1 MSAAPVIIWVDG
13 EQQAT
18 LPLPDRGLD
27 YGDGLFETLLVK
39 DGRAVYLDLHMERLA
54 LGLEILG
61 FPHCLALVEHQIST
75 AVAAAP
81 LTGEAIMR
89 VTVTRGEGKR
99 GYAPPLECRPR
110 IIVVLS
116 AYPERD
122 FKSQAKPAEL
132 VLAQMRWSNQ
142 PALAGIKHLN
152 RLEQVLA
159 SQERLRA
166 DADEAIMLDQ
176 AGNVVSVCA
185 GNLFII
191 TDNILY
197 TPALVQCGIK
207 GTRRRL
213 VLEMLAPRL
222 GIEMR
227 ETQVSL
233 GLLKAAS
240 EVFYCNTVQG
250 IRPVARFESST
261 WDNHPVCEKIH
272 QLYVEEAS

>member
-1 MSAAPVIIWVDG
+1 
-13 EQQAT
+13 
-18 LPLPDRGLD
+18 
-27 YGDGLFETLLVK
+27 
-39 DGRAVYLDLHMERLA
+39 
-54 LGLEILG
+54 
-61 FPHCLALVEHQIST
+61 
-75 AVAAAP
+75 
-81 LTGEAIMR
+81 
-89 VTVTRGEGKR
+89 
-99 GYAPPLECRPR
+99 
-110 IIVVLS
+110 VLS

-132 VLAQMRWSNQ
+132 ILAQMRWGNQ